1 MKRLTLPLSDSD
13 IKDLK
18 AGETVLLSGTML
30 TGRDAA
36 HKRLYELVEKGEKL
50 PIDIKGE
57 LIYYV
62 GPAPAKPGFAVGP
75 AGPTSSYRMDKYAPT
90 LLDLGLKGMIGK
102 GARNQDV
109 IDAIVRNGCV
119 YFACVGGAAALIAKS
134 IKKEEILCYEDL
146 GTEAIRRY
154 TVENFPCIV
163 AIDSYGNNAYT
174 EGQKDYCREWFM
186 LFASTVFIFV
196 FLPVVLLLYYT
207 VFRKWRMG
215 QNVMLLIASL
225 IFYAWGEPKYV
236 LIMIASII
244 VNYALG
250 LLVDKVRHRKVLSR
264 LVIALTA
271 VLNLSVLFIFKY
283 LMFTV
288 DNINSIAGLNLSVP
302 NIALPIGISF
312 FTFQAMSYV
321 IDVYREKGEAQK
333 NPLNV
338 GLYISFFPQLIAG
351 PIVRYETVA
360 YQIKHRVETFDNFST
375 GVVRFIIGLAK
386 KVLLANTMGVVA
398 DYSFDMPNS
407 ELTVVMAWIG
417 AIAYSLQ
424 IFFDFSGYSDMAIG
438 LGKMFGFDFLE
449 NFDYPYISKSITEF
463 WRRWHMSLGTWFRDY
478 VYFPLGG
485 SRVKSKARLVF
496 NLFVVWS
503 LTGIWHGANW
513 TFLCWG
519 LMYFVL
525 LVIEKLTGWEKK
537 YPDKMI
543 VLRRIYTLFF
553 VLMGWVLFRADS
565 ITDAWAY
572 ICTMFGNGTLINDS
586 TIYYAMN
593 YFVYFL
599 IAILVSTPIFKNFSL
614 KIKGTNPVAYVV
626 SSVGLL
632 ALLVVSVS
640 YIVKGAY
647 NPFIYFNF

>member
-1 MKRLTLPLSDSD
+1 
-13 IKDLK
+13 
-18 AGETVLLSGTML
+18 
-30 TGRDAA
+30 
-36 HKRLYELVEKGEKL
+36 
-50 PIDIKGE
+50 
-57 LIYYV
+57 
-62 GPAPAKPGFAVGP
+62 
-75 AGPTSSYRMDKYAPT
+75 
-90 LLDLGLKGMIGK
+90 
-102 GARNQDV
+102 
-109 IDAIVRNGCV
+109 
-119 YFACVGGAAALIAKS
+119 
-134 IKKEEILCYEDL
+134 
-146 GTEAIRRY
+146 
-154 TVENFPCIV
+154 
-163 AIDSYGNNAYT
+163 
-174 EGQKDYCREWFM
+174 
-186 LFASTVFIFV
+186 
-196 FLPVVLLLYYT
+196 
-207 VFRKWRMG
+207 MG

-250 LLVDKVRHRKVLSR
+250 LLVDKVRCRKVLSR

-288 DNINSIAGLNLSVP
+288 DNINSIASLNLSVP

-438 LGKMFGFDFLE
+438 LGKMFGFHFLE
-449 NFDYPYISKSITEF
+449 NFNYPYISTSITEF

-485 SRVKSKARLVF
+485 SRVNKPRLIL
-496 NLFVVWS
+496 NLFVVWF
-503 LTGIWHGANW
+503 LTGVWHVMGINV
-513 TFLCWG
+513 FCSLSYG
-519 LMYFVL
+519 EIY
-525 LVIEKLTGWEKK
+525 
-537 YPDKMI
+537 
-543 VLRRIYTLFF
+543 RI
-553 VLMGWVLFRADS
+553 S
-565 ITDAWAY
+565 
-572 ICTMFGNGTLINDS
+572 
-586 TIYYAMN
+586 
-593 YFVYFL
+593 
-599 IAILVSTPIFKNFSL
+599 
-614 KIKGTNPVAYVV
+614 
-626 SSVGLL
+626 
-632 ALLVVSVS
+632 
-640 YIVKGAY
+640 
-647 NPFIYFNF
+647 